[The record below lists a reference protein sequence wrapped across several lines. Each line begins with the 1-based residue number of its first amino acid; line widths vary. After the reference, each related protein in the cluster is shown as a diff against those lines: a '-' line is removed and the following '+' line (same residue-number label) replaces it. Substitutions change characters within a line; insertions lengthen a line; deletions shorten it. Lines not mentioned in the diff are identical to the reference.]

1 VNKWFAGF
9 QVQSLALG
17 ALFMGRKR
25 KYRIII
31 LTSIVAALA
40 LTMWSNIAVNQTAK
54 KFISDNLVN
63 VKHDNVGLLLGTSRN
78 LKNGDK
84 NDFFFNRIEAAV
96 ELFKSGKIMNI
107 IISGDNSKTD
117 YNEPTDMK
125 AELIKNGIP
134 DSLIYLDYA
143 GFRTLDAVVRARDI
157 FGQNSFIVISQK
169 FHNERAVY
177 LARKFGINAFGYNAK
192 EVLAY
197 KGFKTKLREFFARD
211 KMFLDLFFGVK
222 PKFLGEKII
231 IK

>member
-1 VNKWFAGF
+1 
-9 QVQSLALG
+9 
-17 ALFMGRKR
+17 MERKR
-25 KYRIII
+25 KFRIFI
-31 LTSIVAALA
+31 LTSIVIVFA
-40 LTMWSNIAVNQTAK
+40 LTIWSNIAVNQTAK
-54 KFISDNLVN
+54 KFISDDLAN
-63 VKHDNVGLLLGTSRN
+63 VKPNNVGLLLGTSRN
-78 LKNGDK
+78 LKNGAK
-84 NDFFFNRIEAAV
+84 NDFFFNRIDAAV
-96 ELFKSGKIMNI
+96 ELYKSGKIKNI
-107 IISGDNSKTD
+107 IISGDNSKTE

-125 AELIKNGIP
+125 AELVRNGIP

-169 FHNERAVY
+169 FHNERAIY
-177 LARKFGINAFGYNAK
+177 LARKFGIDAFGYNAK
-192 EVLAY
+192 EVQAY

>member
-1 VNKWFAGF
+1 MK
-9 QVQSLALG
+9 
-17 ALFMGRKR
+17 RKR
-25 KYRIII
+25 KFSVYI
-31 LTSIVAALA
+31 LISIVIVFA
-40 LTMWSNIAVNQTAK
+40 LTTWANITVNQTAK
-54 KFISDNLVN
+54 RFISDDMAN
-63 VKHDNVGLLLGTSRN
+63 VKPKNVGLLLGTSRN
-78 LKNGDK
+78 LKNGAK
-84 NDFFFNRIEAAV
+84 NDFFFNRIDAAV
-96 ELFKSGKIMNI
+96 ELFKGDKIRNI

-125 AELIKNGIP
+125 AELVKNGIS

-177 LARKFGINAFGYNAK
+177 LARKFGIEAFGYNAK
-192 EVLAY
+192 EVQAY
-197 KGFKTKLREFFARD
+197 KGFMTKLREFFARD
-211 KMFLDLFFGVK
+211 KMFLDLLFDVK

>member
-1 VNKWFAGF
+1 
-9 QVQSLALG
+9 
-17 ALFMGRKR
+17 MERKR
-25 KYRIII
+25 KFRIFI
-31 LTSIVAALA
+31 LTSIVIVFA
-40 LTMWSNIAVNQTAK
+40 LTIWSNITVNQTAK
-54 KFISDNLVN
+54 KFISDNLAN
-63 VKHDNVGLLLGTSRN
+63 VKPNNVGLLLGTSRN
-78 LKNGDK
+78 LKNGAK
-84 NDFFFNRIEAAV
+84 NDFFFNRIDATV
-96 ELFKSGKIMNI
+96 ELFKSGKIKNI

-125 AELIKNGIP
+125 AELVKNGIP

-177 LARKFGINAFGYNAK
+177 LAREFGIDAFGYNAK
-192 EVLAY
+192 EVQAY

-211 KMFLDLFFGVK
+211 KMFLDLLFGVK

>member
-1 VNKWFAGF
+1 
-9 QVQSLALG
+9 
-17 ALFMGRKR
+17 MGRKL
-25 KYRIII
+25 KYRII
-31 LTSIVAALA
+31 LATIVIVFA
-40 LTMWSNIAVNQTAK
+40 LTIWSNIAVNRTAK
-54 KFISDNLVN
+54 IFISDDLVN
-63 VKHDNVGLLLGTSRN
+63 VKPNNVGLLLGTSRN
-78 LKNGDK
+78 LKNGAK
-84 NDFFFNRIEAAV
+84 NDFFFNRIDAAV
-96 ELFKSGKIMNI
+96 EIYKGGKIKNI

-117 YNEPTDMK
+117 YNEPADMK
-125 AELIKNGIP
+125 AELVKNGIP

-143 GFRTLDAVVRARDI
+143 GFRTLDAVVRARDV
-157 FGQNSFIVISQK
+157 FGQSSFIVISQK

-192 EVLAY
+192 EVQAY

>member
-1 VNKWFAGF
+1 
-9 QVQSLALG
+9 
-17 ALFMGRKR
+17 MRRKR

-31 LTSIVAALA
+31 LTSIVVVFA
-40 LTMWSNIAVNQTAK
+40 LTIWANIAVNQTAK
-54 KFISDNLVN
+54 KFISDDLAN
-63 VKHDNVGLLLGTSRN
+63 VKPNNVGLLLGTSRN
-78 LKNGDK
+78 LKNGAK
-84 NDFFFNRIEAAV
+84 NDFFFNRIDAAV
-96 ELFKSGKIMNI
+96 ELYKSGKIKNI

-117 YNEPTDMK
+117 YNEPADMK
-125 AELIKNGIP
+125 AELVKNGIP

-177 LARKFGINAFGYNAK
+177 LARKFGIDAYGYNAK
-192 EVLAY
+192 EVQAY